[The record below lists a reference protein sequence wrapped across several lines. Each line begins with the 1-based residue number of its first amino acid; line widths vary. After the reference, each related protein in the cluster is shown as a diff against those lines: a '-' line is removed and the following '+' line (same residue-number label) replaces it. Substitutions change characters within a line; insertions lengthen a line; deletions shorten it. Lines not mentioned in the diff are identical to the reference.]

1 MLPTIPSTKTLL
13 KYGLTWLARDFQE
26 IARGQGNVCAVCKRL
41 PESRRLFIDHEHVKG
56 YAKLPPE
63 QKRKHIRG
71 LLCYVCNKFFAM
83 RGMTEEKARH
93 LVKYLASYAERQ
105 ENG

>member
-1 MLPTIPSTKTLL
+1 M
-13 KYGLTWLARDFQE
+13 A
-26 IARGQGNVCAVCKRL
+26 QGMVCGVCGRL
-41 PESRRLFIDHEHVKG
+41 PASLRLNVDHEHVKG

-83 RGMTEEKARH
+83 RGMTAEKACR
-93 LVKYLASYAERQ
+93 LARYLIKYSERSA
-105 ENG
+105 NG